1 MTVIKASTRFLFF
14 ELAVLVQIVAGGM
27 IGWESSRIQLF
38 LKPNFQIHP
47 PPI

>member
-27 IGWESSRIQLF
+27 IGWASSRIQLF
-38 LKPNFQIHP
+38 LKHNFRIP
-47 PPI
+47 LLPI